1 MCHLQNE
8 NRSWWK
14 IFTFCIS
21 FFDIA
26 RIRKEQSKYLN
37 KKGRVNRKED
47 ARDIRRSKKRR
58 RLFDANYAIN

>member
-14 IFTFCIS
+14 IFTNCIS

-37 KKGRVNRKED
+37 KKAALTGKRMREILEE
-47 ARDIRRSKKRR
+47 ARRGEGFLMQIMQ
-58 RLFDANYAIN
+58 